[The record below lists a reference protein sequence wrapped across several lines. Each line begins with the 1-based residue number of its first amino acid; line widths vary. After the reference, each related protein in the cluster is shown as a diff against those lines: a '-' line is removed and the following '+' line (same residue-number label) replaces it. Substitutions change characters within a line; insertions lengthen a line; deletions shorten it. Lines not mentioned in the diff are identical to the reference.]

1 MMKKLGWM
9 VICCVMV
16 LSLIIASCGTEDT
29 GGTVTQE
36 DTGQTVT
43 VGAEEEEMR
52 TEEETVVSSDKPQ
65 YGGSITLMMALD
77 VNDFLPWSLAPSAPV
92 QMCNDWLWNGDWA
105 KGPAGGYGENAVG
118 WETSTNLRDM
128 KAYYLGQEIRWEAN
142 DDGLTGNI
150 YIRVKEGI
158 NYSFDPDNPV
168 SQLVGGRELTTDDV
182 LWNLNTRMNDPRAHP
197 GAYIFLFFPWMHGI
211 YGEKIGPNEL
221 KFTFPIAQLL
231 NAVMFLC
238 DGTQIFP
245 PEIDEEYKAES
256 TTDWQACVGAGPFMI
271 DDYVPSNM
279 VSVKRNPNYWNT
291 NPVGPGKGD
300 NLPYLDKIKYLI
312 IEDVSTQQAAFRS
325 GKLAQLGALS
335 IEDKDMMIKGSP
347 EVKEAVGGLMA
358 VNLLGMRTD
367 RTGTP
372 FADVR
377 VRRAMFMATDFNEI
391 NEGLYQG
398 LGQINS
404 WPYWYQKGYED
415 LYLSLDDPDCPAEVK
430 ELFVYNPEKAKQLL
444 ADAGYPTGFKAEI
457 LMTENEVDYYSV
469 IKDQWKKVGI
479 NLEFDVQE
487 WGAYWGILNSY
498 TYEEMVVAAIPPPS
512 SWPEVAGYTGVTSSN
527 FSKIDEPEINAGTNH
542 MLQTAI
548 TDLNAAMS
556 ETRELMKILLPGA
569 WVIPTPRYPTY
580 TLWWSWLKNYS
591 GENSVGWL
599 AFNWPTWVWVDQ
611 GMKDTL
617 GH

>member
-1 MMKKLGWM
+1 MVKKLVWM
-9 VICCVMV
+9 VISCVMV
-16 LSLIIASCGTEDT
+16 LSLITASCGTDDT

-36 DTGQTVT
+36 DEGQTVT
-43 VGAEEEEMR
+43 VGTEEEKMDEK
-52 TEEETVVSSDKPQ
+52 EETVVSSDKPE

-105 KGPAGGYGENAVG
+105 KGPAGGYGSNEVG

-128 KAYYLGQEIRWEAN
+128 KAYYLAQEIRWEAN
-142 DDGLTGNI
+142 DDGETGNV
-150 YIRVKEGI
+150 YIKVKEGI
-158 NYSFDPDNPV
+158 NYSYDPVNPV

-182 LWNLNTRMNDPRAHP
+182 LWNLNMRMNDPRSHP

-271 DDYVPSNM
+271 EDYVPSNM

-300 NLPYLDKIKYLI
+300 KLPYLDKIKYII
-312 IEDVSTQQAAFRS
+312 IEDASTQQAAFRS

-335 IEDKDMMIKGSP
+335 IEDKDMMVRGNSEMKYAI
-347 EVKEAVGGLMA
+347 GGLMA
-358 VNLLGMRTD
+358 QPLLGMRTD
-367 RTGTP
+367 LPGTP
-372 FADVR
+372 FADVK

-398 LGQINS
+398 LGQIHT

-430 ELFVYNPEKAKQLL
+430 ELFVYNPEKAKELL
-444 ADAGYPTGFKAEI
+444 AEAGYPEGFKAEI
-457 LMTENEVDYYSV
+457 LMTETSVDYYSI
-469 IKDQWKKVGI
+469 IKDQWDKVGI
-479 NLEFDVQE
+479 DLEFDVQE

-498 TYEEMVVAAIPPPS
+498 SYEEMVVAAIPPPS

-527 FSKIDEPEINAGTNH
+527 FSKIDEPEINEGTDQ
-542 MLQTAI
+542 MLKTAI
-548 TDLNAAMS
+548 TDLNAAMR
-556 ETRELMKILLPGA
+556 ETRELMKTLVPGA

-611 GMKDTL
+611 GMKDSM

>member
-1 MMKKLGWM
+1 MMRKLGWM
-9 VICCVMV
+9 VISCVMV
-16 LSLIIASCGTEDT
+16 LSLIIASCSKEDT

-36 DTGQTVT
+36 DKGQTVT
-43 VGAEEEEMR
+43 VGAEEEKDEK
-52 TEEETVVSSDKPQ
+52 EEVVESSDKPQ

-105 KGPAGGYGENAVG
+105 QGPAGGYGSNEVG

-142 DDGLTGNI
+142 EDGETGNV
-150 YIRVKEGI
+150 YIKVKEGI
-158 NYSFDPDNPV
+158 NYSYDPDNPV
-168 SQLVGGRELTTDDV
+168 SQLVGGRELTADDV
-182 LWNLNTRMNDPRAHP
+182 LWNLNMRMNDPRSHP
-197 GAYIFLFFPWMHGI
+197 GAYIYYFFPWMHDI
-211 YGEKIGPNEL
+211 YGEKIGPNAL
-221 KFTFPIAQLL
+221 SFTFPIAQLL

-256 TTDWQACVGAGPFMI
+256 TTDWQASVGAGPFMI

-291 NPVGPGKGD
+291 NPVGPGQGD
-300 NLPYLDKIKYLI
+300 RLPYLDKIKYLI
-312 IEDVSTQQAAFRS
+312 IQDVSTQQAAFRS
-325 GKLAQLGALS
+325 GKLAQLGTLS
-335 IEDKDMMIKGSP
+335 IEDKNMMVKGNP
-347 EVKEAVGGLMA
+347 EIEEAVGGLMA
-358 VNLLGMRTD
+358 QPLLGMRTD
-367 RTGTP
+367 IAGTP
-372 FADVR
+372 YADVR

-398 LGQINS
+398 LGQIHT

-430 ELFVYNPEKAKQLL
+430 ELFIYDSEKAKELL
-444 ADAGYPTGFKAEI
+444 TEAGYPGGFKGEI
-457 LMTENEVDYYSV
+457 LMTEDSVDYYSI
-469 IKDQWKKVGI
+469 IKDQWAKVGI
-479 NLEFDVQE
+479 ELEFNVQE
-487 WGAYWGILNSY
+487 FGAYWGTLNSY
-498 TYEEMVVAAIPPPS
+498 SYEEMVVAAIPPPS

-527 FSKIDEPEINAGTNH
+527 FSKIDEPEINAGTDN

-548 TDLNAAMS
+548 TDLNAAMR
-556 ETRELMKILLPGA
+556 ETRELMKTLLPGA

-580 TLWWSWLKNYS
+580 TLWWPWLKNYS
-591 GENSVGWL
+591 GENSIGWL
-599 AFNWPTWVWVDQ
+599 AFNWPTWIWVDQ
-611 GMKDTL
+611 AMKDSM

>member
-43 VGAEEEEMR
+43 VGAEEEETR

-142 DDGLTGNI
+142 DDGETGNV
-150 YIRVKEGI
+150 YIKVKEGI

-182 LWNLNTRMNDPRAHP
+182 LWNLNMRMNDPRAHP

-271 DDYVPSNM
+271 D
-279 VSVKRNPNYWNT
+279 KRRQR
-291 NPVGPGKGD
+291 
-300 NLPYLDKIKYLI
+300 YL
-312 IEDVSTQQAAFRS
+312 
-325 GKLAQLGALS
+325 
-335 IEDKDMMIKGSP
+335 
-347 EVKEAVGGLMA
+347 
-358 VNLLGMRTD
+358 
-367 RTGTP
+367 
-372 FADVR
+372 
-377 VRRAMFMATDFNEI
+377 
-391 NEGLYQG
+391 
-398 LGQINS
+398 
-404 WPYWYQKGYED
+404 
-415 LYLSLDDPDCPAEVK
+415 
-430 ELFVYNPEKAKQLL
+430 
-444 ADAGYPTGFKAEI
+444 
-457 LMTENEVDYYSV
+457 
-469 IKDQWKKVGI
+469 
-479 NLEFDVQE
+479 
-487 WGAYWGILNSY
+487 
-498 TYEEMVVAAIPPPS
+498 
-512 SWPEVAGYTGVTSSN
+512 
-527 FSKIDEPEINAGTNH
+527 
-542 MLQTAI
+542 
-548 TDLNAAMS
+548 
-556 ETRELMKILLPGA
+556 
-569 WVIPTPRYPTY
+569 
-580 TLWWSWLKNYS
+580 
-591 GENSVGWL
+591 
-599 AFNWPTWVWVDQ
+599 
-611 GMKDTL
+611 
-617 GH
+617 

>member
-1 MMKKLGWM
+1 M
-9 VICCVMV
+9 
-16 LSLIIASCGTEDT
+16 
-29 GGTVTQE
+29 
-36 DTGQTVT
+36 
-43 VGAEEEEMR
+43 
-52 TEEETVVSSDKPQ
+52 
-65 YGGSITLMMALD
+65 
-77 VNDFLPWSLAPSAPV
+77 
-92 QMCNDWLWNGDWA
+92 
-105 KGPAGGYGENAVG
+105 
-118 WETSTNLRDM
+118 
-128 KAYYLGQEIRWEAN
+128 
-142 DDGLTGNI
+142 
-150 YIRVKEGI
+150 
-158 NYSFDPDNPV
+158 
-168 SQLVGGRELTTDDV
+168 
-182 LWNLNTRMNDPRAHP
+182 
-197 GAYIFLFFPWMHGI
+197 
-211 YGEKIGPNEL
+211 
-221 KFTFPIAQLL
+221 
-231 NAVMFLC
+231 
-238 DGTQIFP
+238 
-245 PEIDEEYKAES
+245 
-256 TTDWQACVGAGPFMI
+256 
-271 DDYVPSNM
+271 
-279 VSVKRNPNYWNT
+279 KRN
-291 NPVGPGKGD
+291 D
-300 NLPYLDKIKYLI
+300 YLQTEI
-312 IEDVSTQQAAFRS
+312 
-325 GKLAQLGALS
+325 
-335 IEDKDMMIKGSP
+335 
-347 EVKEAVGGLMA
+347 KEAVGGLMA

-367 RTGTP
+367 RSGTP

-377 VRRAMFMATDFNEI
+377 VRRAMYMATDFNEI
-391 NEGLYQG
+391 NEGLYHG
-398 LGQINS
+398 LRQINS

-444 ADAGYPTGFKAEI
+444 ADAGYPTGLKAEI

-487 WGAYWGILNSY
+487 WGEYWGILNSY

-527 FSKIDEPEINAGTNH
+527 FSKIDEPEINEGTNH

-548 TDLNAAMS
+548 TDLNAAMR